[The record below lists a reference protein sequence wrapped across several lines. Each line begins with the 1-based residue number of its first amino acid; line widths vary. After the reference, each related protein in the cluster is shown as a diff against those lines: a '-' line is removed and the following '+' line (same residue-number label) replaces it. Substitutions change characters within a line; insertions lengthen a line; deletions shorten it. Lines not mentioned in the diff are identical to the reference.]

1 MIASLDEC
9 IREFTN
15 IGVSMDYKSLIGGF
29 ANMIFIVQLGWNVE
43 TLHKISKIKINY
55 KLNILHFIP
64 LLPTI
69 HRSHS

>member
-1 MIASLDEC
+1 LLMIASLDEC

-43 TLHKISKIKINY
+43 TLHKISKIKIN
-55 KLNILHFIP
+55 
-64 LLPTI
+64 
-69 HRSHS
+69 